1 MSEQN
6 PKVLISTSLGDITV
20 ELCAREAPIT
30 VQNFLAYVRGGYYDG
45 TVFHRV
51 IPNFMI
57 QGGGLDAELRDK
69 REGQR
74 GPIQNES
81 GNGLHNEVG
90 TLAMARTS
98 DPNSAT
104 SQFFINVQ
112 NNAFLDKSRAQDGVG
127 YAVFG
132 KVVAGMDI
140 VRKVERV
147 RTGAKGAHKDVPV
160 EPVVIRRAVVVAD
173 G

>member
-1 MSEQN
+1 
-6 PKVLISTSLGDITV
+6 
-20 ELCAREAPIT
+20 
-30 VQNFLAYVRGGYYDG
+30 
-45 TVFHRV
+45 
-51 IPNFMI
+51 
-57 QGGGLDAELRDK
+57 
-69 REGQR
+69 
-74 GPIQNES
+74 
-81 GNGLHNEVG
+81 
-90 TLAMARTS
+90 MARTS